1 MPADP
6 ETGSSFLLQGYSPN
20 TTQQATSIIG
30 IPNTMKSK
38 LCSLVLVFALAVA
51 WTTSCSTIPE
61 VNQSE
66 PGELVATDG
75 FPLTVSWSTSMDD
88 LIVSTPVANGKA
100 VAIWTKTGL
109 ELLDGESGNI
119 QWKYSVPVT
128 GQPIPPVITNDYAL
142 APHDQFVDVLSI
154 QTGKRLLQLQS
165 PMDPIQGSV
174 KSLAVDSEQ
183 IYVVWGSTKLATYSL
198 ATGHE
203 IWQMPVASRA
213 PPDVVTCGESKVC
226 LGVANR
232 IEVYNALSGAKVGT
246 ITVGSGDAAILY
258 PVYDGKDTL
267 FVVYNSIRGKA
278 LVSLDPQK
286 YTQNW
291 AVPIPATPNYPAAV
305 SDGVV
310 YVSSPDIVLA
320 FDATTGNKLWERG
333 IDDYM
338 LQTPVEF
345 HDAVY
350 VRSESGFI
358 YAIDKTSGQQLG
370 RLKTA
375 TYGLWGANIIQPMP
389 VAIDDNIL
397 IVPSGAKVLGY
408 VVKKG
413 P

>member
-1 MPADP
+1 
-6 ETGSSFLLQGYSPN
+6 
-20 TTQQATSIIG
+20 
-30 IPNTMKSK
+30 
-38 LCSLVLVFALAVA
+38 
-51 WTTSCSTIPE
+51 
-61 VNQSE
+61 
-66 PGELVATDG
+66 
-75 FPLTVSWSTSMDD
+75 
-88 LIVSTPVANGKA
+88 
-100 VAIWTKTGL
+100 
-109 ELLDGESGNI
+109 
-119 QWKYSVPVT
+119 
-128 GQPIPPVITNDYAL
+128 
-142 APHDQFVDVLSI
+142 
-154 QTGKRLLQLQS
+154 
-165 PMDPIQGSV
+165 
-174 KSLAVDSEQ
+174 VDSEQ

-320 FDATTGNKLWERG
+320 FDATTGNKLWERD